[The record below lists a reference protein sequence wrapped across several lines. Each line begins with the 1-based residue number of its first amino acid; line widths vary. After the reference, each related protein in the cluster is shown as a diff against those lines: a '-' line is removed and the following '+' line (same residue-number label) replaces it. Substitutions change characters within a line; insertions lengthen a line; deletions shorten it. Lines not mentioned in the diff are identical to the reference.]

1 MDLSY
6 PFTAAFGLADNRVSC
21 IESAQN
27 VYRNLLLN
35 EPDEGVLS
43 FETIAILAANEDGEL
58 DQEKTKDL
66 IRIFRPNR
74 EGRLT
79 CLEFVKSIDSVYKS
93 LRTLRASIH
102 NSSQIDRAFE
112 LIINFFFYLVLLCVV
127 LATFEVDPLAIFL
140 SFSSI
145 IVAFAFIIGGASSKY
160 FEVSNEIAITDSSD
174 FSTHPFLF
182 LGYTVYPGPST
193 I

>member
-6 PFTAAFGLADNRVSC
+6 PFTAAFGLADSRENCV
-21 IESAQN
+21 ESAQN

-35 EPDEGVLS
+35 EPDKGVLS

-79 CLEFVKSIDSVYKS
+79 CLEFVKSIDAVYKA
-93 LRTLRASIH
+93 LRTLRASIY

-112 LIINFFFYLVLLCVV
+112 RIINFFFYLVILCIL

-140 SFSSI
+140 SFSSVL
-145 IVAFAFIIGGASSKY
+145 VACAFVIGGASSKY
-160 FEVSNEIAITDSSD
+160 FEVSTENCNNWSD
-174 FSTHPFLF
+174 
-182 LGYTVYPGPST
+182 
-193 I
+193 